1 MKTMAIGKLIR
12 AVILGAPASGKGTI
26 SDKITRRFAM
36 EHISSGDLLRL
47 HIQNKTE
54 YGQQVK
60 SFMDRGDLVPDEIIT
75 KLIFSELSKKSES
88 SWLLDGFPRTD
99 KQAQDLMAVHPV
111 DIAINIVVPFEVIVE
126 RVQGRWVHLPSGRV
140 YNTGF
145 KPPKTLGI
153 DDITGEP
160 LVQRADDKPDAVLKR
175 LEVYKETV
183 EPLCAYY
190 RSKGILVDFPGR
202 TSEQI
207 WRALQKFL
215 ESRIKPSYHEE

>member
-1 MKTMAIGKLIR
+1 MAVGKMIR
-12 AVILGAPASGKGTI
+12 AVILGAPASGKGTL
-26 SDKITRRFAM
+26 SDKITKRFCM
-36 EHISSGDLLRL
+36 EHISSGDLLRM

-54 YGQQVK
+54 HGQLVK
-60 SFMDRGDLVPDEIIT
+60 SFMNKGELVPDEVVT
-75 KLIFSELSKKSES
+75 KLVFSELEKRKET
-88 SWLLDGFPRTD
+88 SWLLDGFPRTET
-99 KQAQDLMAVHPV
+99 QAMNLMASYPI
-111 DIAINIVVPFEVIVE
+111 DIALNIIVPFEVIVE

-145 KPPKTLGI
+145 KPPHKPGV

-160 LVQRADDKPDAVLKR
+160 LVQREDDKPEAVLKR
-175 LEVYKETV
+175 LEVYKKTV

-207 WRALQKFL
+207 WRALQKYL
-215 ESRIKPSYHEE
+215 ESRIKPSYES